1 MVLMSIKTFSQNY
14 AVSEIPEDLKKD
26 ANAVIRNISS
36 HYIINSQN
44 DMEIN
49 EKKVISILNSP
60 GEKYSYVYIPY
71 DRSRK
76 VSDIKIKVYNEFG
89 KQIKTYSKSD
99 LNDIGQSDDSA
110 LYTDD
115 RALYLK
121 ISNTLYPYTLDVQF
135 TTNTSNTI
143 FLPTL
148 TPFYDY
154 NVSVQNREIE
164 ILNKSGIKL
173 RKKNIENSFAK
184 AEFSGDDNNLKVSYK
199 NIPAIKEEKYA
210 PSMSVV
216 MPRCEFA
223 LDQFN
228 LEGKKGN
235 FTSWEEF
242 GKWYNTLLEPVSQ
255 ITPEIQQEVNA
266 LNLQGSTE
274 EKVKKIYQ
282 YMQSKTRYVN
292 VAIGIGGWQPMSAD
306 NVRKKGYGDC
316 KALTNYMRVLLKAA
330 GIPSYYSIIY
340 MDETSKIF
348 DKDFPKMDGN
358 HVVLCVPT
366 DKGNIWL
373 ENTSQ
378 KIAFDHLGYRTLD
391 RNVMMVKD
399 NTVEI
404 VETPKTASEKSKEII
419 RVKATLSENNTLDV
433 LSKFSYHGNAYDVM
447 MPLLYMTPIEANDA
461 MKHRYDNLQFK
472 TINLENLNNDRDK
485 ANIDFDFNFKAENYS
500 KSLGSDIY
508 FRAVPFLES
517 DFYLESSDRRFPVE
531 IPFGFT
537 DDYEI
542 EYTIPQNYKFSELAA
557 PVRIDSE
564 FGNYSLEFIIQ
575 DKKLLVK
582 RKFMLKKGLFS
593 SDKIS
598 EYIQFR
604 KQTNKIDN
612 TKILITKL

>member
-1 MVLMSIKTFSQNY
+1 MSVRMFSQNY
-14 AVSEIPEDLKKD
+14 AISEIPEELKKD

-36 HYIINSQN
+36 QYTINSQN
-44 DMEIN
+44 DMEIS

-71 DRSRK
+71 DKSRK

-154 NVSVQNREIE
+154 NVSIENREIG

-184 AEFSGDDNNLKVSYK
+184 ADFSGDENNLKVSYK

-255 ITPEIQQEVNA
+255 ITPEIQQEVNV

-366 DKGNIWL
+366 EKGNIWL

-419 RVKATLSENNTLDV
+419 RVKANLAENNTLDV
-433 LSKFSYHGNAYDVM
+433 LSKFSYQGNAYDVM
-447 MPLLYMTPIEANDA
+447 MPLLYMTPVEANDA

-472 TINLENLNNDRDK
+472 NLNLENLNNDKDK

-500 KSLGSDIY
+500 KSLGSDMY
-508 FRAVPFLES
+508 FRAIPFLES
-517 DFYLESSDRRFPVE
+517 DFYLESSDRKFPVE

-557 PVRIDSE
+557 PVKIDSE
-564 FGNYSLEFIIQ
+564 FGNYSLEFIIK
-575 DKKLLVK
+575 DSKLVVK
-582 RKFMLKKGLFS
+582 RKFMLKKGTFS

-598 EYIQFR
+598 QYIQFR